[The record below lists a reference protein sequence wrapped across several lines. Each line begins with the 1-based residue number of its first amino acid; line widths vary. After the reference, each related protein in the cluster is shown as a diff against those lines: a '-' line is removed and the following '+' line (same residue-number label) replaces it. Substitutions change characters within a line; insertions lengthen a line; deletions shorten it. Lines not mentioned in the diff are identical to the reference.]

1 MKEKHNNLL
10 IQKDLLE
17 NEFSNLKNAIENEKN
32 TNITLVNRLNES
44 EGNLILQFIKYFFLI
59 SIILKLATNQLI
71 ICENNK
77 LRDKEHF
84 HLNEMLKFQ
93 SMVSQLELVSFMFLN
108 KVSQK

>member
-44 EGNLILQFIKYFFLI
+44 EGKLLLQFIK
-59 SIILKLATNQLI
+59 
-71 ICENNK
+71 
-77 LRDKEHF
+77 
-84 HLNEMLKFQ
+84 
-93 SMVSQLELVSFMFLN
+93 
-108 KVSQK
+108 